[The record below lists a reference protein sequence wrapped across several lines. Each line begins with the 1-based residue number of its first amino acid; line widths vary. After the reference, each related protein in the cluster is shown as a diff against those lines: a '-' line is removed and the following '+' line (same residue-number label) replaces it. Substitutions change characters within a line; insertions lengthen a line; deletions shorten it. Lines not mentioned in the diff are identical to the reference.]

1 MISEEYQS
9 GWISVNPIH
18 SFRRRRRYA
27 RASPEN
33 SSMGLTMSGRVTNRP
48 YRRTPPSTRLD
59 CLRTG
64 RSYQQVGLVGQT
76 RGLYGGCRS
85 RGAPSGDRGRPDPD
99 PVRIVRGPAPGLQ
112 AEVGKPLDL
121 LVRLHQLGE
130 PADDNAPSG
139 MGRRV
144 VVVRLEPD
152 EVLVA
157 DRGQLR
163 PNSCPKNY

>member
-1 MISEEYQS
+1 ME
-9 GWISVNPIH
+9 
-18 SFRRRRRYA
+18 
-27 RASPEN
+27 
-33 SSMGLTMSGRVTNRP
+33 NRP
-48 YRRTPPSTRLD
+48 SWWRTSLRPSGSKVTSRRPSA
-59 CLRTG
+59 
-64 RSYQQVGLVGQT
+64 VGLVGQT

-163 PNSCPKNY
+163 PSSCPENHGLPIDEVVDGQDHDLTIREETYPPDGDRFE